1 MRMNNPS
8 DLVAR
13 NVKLVYYIVS
23 HEYPKY
29 LHDDD
34 LVQAGMLG
42 LCEAA
47 NRWDESKS
55 AFGTFA
61 GNWIRGEIKK
71 EFVRRKKNSGVWST
85 DRMIGDDEDG
95 ATLEELLGKED
106 DTSYINIQ
114 DFRDT
119 LHSHEQEVF
128 DLRSAGLNT
137 EEIAE
142 KTNRNIQTVQRITR
156 NIRRKAAREDEYGY
170 SYKRSTHPSE
180 VPRRHNPVETDE
192 ERGLD

>member
-1 MRMNNPS
+1 MSNPS
-8 DLVAR
+8 DLIKQ
-13 NVKLVYYIVS
+13 NTKLVYYIIS
-23 HEYPKY
+23 HEYPTY

-47 NRWDESKS
+47 NRFDETKS

-85 DRMIGDDEDG
+85 DRMMGGDDDDG
-95 ATLEELLGKED
+95 TTLEELLGRED
-106 DTSYINIQ
+106 DTTYLNIE

-119 LHSHEQEVF
+119 LHTHEQMVF
-128 DLRSAGLNT
+128 DLRNEGLNT
-137 EEIAE
+137 EEIAT
-142 KTNRNIQTVQRITR
+142 KTGRNIQTIQRITR
-156 NIRRKAAREDEYGY
+156 NIRRKCAKEDEYGY
-170 SYKRSTHPSE
+170 SYVRPGHPGKIST
-180 VPRRHNPVETDE
+180 
-192 ERGLD
+192 

>member
-1 MRMNNPS
+1 MSSPS
-8 DLVAR
+8 ELIKE
-13 NVKLVYYIVS
+13 NTKLVYYIIS
-23 HEYPKY
+23 HEYPTY

-47 NRWDESKS
+47 NRWDETKS

-85 DRMIGDDEDG
+85 DRMMGGDDDDG
-95 ATLEELLGKED
+95 TTLEELLGRED
-106 DTSYINIQ
+106 DTTYLNIE

-119 LHSHEQEVF
+119 LHPHEQMVF
-128 DLRSAGLNT
+128 DLRNEGLNT
-137 EEIAE
+137 EEIAT
-142 KTNRNIQTVQRITR
+142 KTGRNIQTIQRITR
-156 NIRRKAAREDEYGY
+156 NIRRKCAKEDEYGY
-170 SYKRSTHPSE
+170 SYVRPGHPGKIST
-180 VPRRHNPVETDE
+180 
-192 ERGLD
+192 

>member
-1 MRMNNPS
+1 MSSPS
-8 DLVAR
+8 DLIKQ
-13 NVKLVYYIVS
+13 NTKLVYYIIS
-23 HEYPKY
+23 HEYPTY

-47 NRWDESKS
+47 NRWDETKS

-85 DRMIGDDEDG
+85 DRMMGGDDDDG
-95 ATLEELLGKED
+95 TTLEELLGRED
-106 DTSYINIQ
+106 DTTYLNIE

-119 LHSHEQEVF
+119 LHPHEQMVF
-128 DLRSAGLNT
+128 DLRNEGLNT
-137 EEIAE
+137 EEIAA
-142 KTNRNIQTVQRITR
+142 KTGRNIQTIQRITR
-156 NIRRKAAREDEYGY
+156 NIRRKCAKEDEYGY
-170 SYKRSTHPSE
+170 SYVRPGHPGKIST
-180 VPRRHNPVETDE
+180 
-192 ERGLD
+192 

>member
-1 MRMNNPS
+1 MSSPS
-8 DLVAR
+8 DLIKQ
-13 NVKLVYYIVS
+13 NTKLVYYIIS
-23 HEYPKY
+23 HEYPTY

-47 NRWDESKS
+47 NRWDETKS

-85 DRMIGDDEDG
+85 DRMMGGDDDDG
-95 ATLEELLGKED
+95 TTLEELLGRED
-106 DTSYINIQ
+106 DTTYLNIE

-119 LHSHEQEVF
+119 LHTHEQMVF
-128 DLRSAGLNT
+128 DLRNEGLNT
-137 EEIAE
+137 EEIAT
-142 KTNRNIQTVQRITR
+142 KTGRNIQTIQRITR
-156 NIRRKAAREDEYGY
+156 NIRRKCAKEDEYGY
-170 SYKRSTHPSE
+170 SYVRPGHPGKIST
-180 VPRRHNPVETDE
+180 
-192 ERGLD
+192 

>member
-1 MRMNNPS
+1 MSNPS
-8 DLVAR
+8 DLIKQ
-13 NVKLVYYIVS
+13 NTKLVYYIIS
-23 HEYPKY
+23 HEYPTY

-47 NRWDESKS
+47 NRFDETKS

-85 DRMIGDDEDG
+85 DRMMGGDDDDG
-95 ATLEELLGKED
+95 TTLEELLGRED
-106 DTSYINIQ
+106 DTTYLNVE

-119 LHSHEQEVF
+119 LHPHEQMVF
-128 DLRSAGLNT
+128 DLRNEGLNT
-137 EEIAE
+137 EEIAT
-142 KTNRNIQTVQRITR
+142 KTGRNIQTIQRITR
-156 NIRRKAAREDEYGY
+156 NIRRKCAKEDEYGY
-170 SYKRSTHPSE
+170 SYVRPGHSGKIST
-180 VPRRHNPVETDE
+180 
-192 ERGLD
+192 

>member
-1 MRMNNPS
+1 MSNPS
-8 DLVAR
+8 DLIKR
-13 NVKLVYYIVS
+13 NTKLVYYIIS
-23 HEYPKY
+23 HEYPTY

-47 NRWDESKS
+47 NRWDETKS

-85 DRMIGDDEDG
+85 DRMMGGDDDDG
-95 ATLEELLGKED
+95 TTLEELLGRED
-106 DTSYINIQ
+106 DTTYLNIE

-119 LHSHEQEVF
+119 LHPHEQMVF
-128 DLRSAGLNT
+128 DLRNGGLNT
-137 EEIAE
+137 EEIAT
-142 KTNRNIQTVQRITR
+142 KSGRNIQTIQRITR
-156 NIRRKAAREDEYGY
+156 NLRRKCAKEDEYGY
-170 SYKRSTHPSE
+170 SYVRPGHPGKIST
-180 VPRRHNPVETDE
+180 
-192 ERGLD
+192 